1 MLDLAALLITLAAVF
16 SYINYRFIKLPTTI
30 GVMVLAMVL
39 SLVLMSLGELG
50 YALVEYRARAI
61 IARIDFNEVL
71 LQGMLS
77 LLLFAGALHVDL
89 EELAQ
94 RRWPIGVLATAGV
107 ITSTALV
114 GIGAWVILNL
124 VFGIPVSWLY
134 CLLFGALISPTDPI
148 AVLGILKSVHAP
160 KSLEIK
166 IAGESLFN
174 DGVAVVIFTIL
185 FGLAVGGED
194 VTLGGAIGLFA
205 KEALGGVLFGLVI
218 GYLAYRMLKSIDGH
232 NVEVMI
238 TLALVL
244 GGYALALHLHVSG
257 PIAMVVAG
265 LMIGNQ
271 GRQLAMSDTTR
282 DHLDVF
288 WEMIDEILNAVLFVL
303 IGLEM
308 VILSFQENYLWAS
321 LLIVPLVLVA
331 RLICVGVPM
340 QVMRRR
346 FGFEFTPHAVKIMT
360 WGGLRGGIS
369 VALALAL
376 PPVPE
381 RQVVLVLTYIVV
393 LFSILVQ
400 GLTVGPLIRRTL
412 PAAGE

>member
-1 MLDLAALLITLAAVF
+1 
-16 SYINYRFIKLPTTI
+16 
-30 GVMVLAMVL
+30 
-39 SLVLMSLGELG
+39 
-50 YALVEYRARAI
+50 
-61 IARIDFNEVL
+61 
-71 LQGMLS
+71 
-77 LLLFAGALHVDL
+77 
-89 EELAQ
+89 
-94 RRWPIGVLATAGV
+94 
-107 ITSTALV
+107 
-114 GIGAWVILNL
+114 
-124 VFGIPVSWLY
+124 
-134 CLLFGALISPTDPI
+134 
-148 AVLGILKSVHAP
+148 
-160 KSLEIK
+160 
-166 IAGESLFN
+166 
-174 DGVAVVIFTIL
+174 
-185 FGLAVGGED
+185 
-194 VTLGGAIGLFA
+194 
-205 KEALGGVLFGLVI
+205 
-218 GYLAYRMLKSIDGH
+218 
-232 NVEVMI
+232 
-238 TLALVL
+238 
-244 GGYALALHLHVSG
+244 
-257 PIAMVVAG
+257 MVVAG